1 MLRRSPTRGAAL
13 LLICAA
19 VFISYIDRTNIS
31 VAAVAMRR
39 AFGWSETQK
48 GLVLSAFYIGYIALM
63 LPSAGLANRF
73 GGRIVLGAAVA
84 WWSVFTM
91 LTPIAASGSL
101 PLLVAA
107 RIALGLGEAA
117 VFPASINLI
126 GSSMPASQRSRAVA
140 LLISSLHIGTLFAL
154 PSTGWLVQT
163 YGWPVPFY
171 AFGAVGLLWTGVWFA
186 WMRPQSPP
194 EPSTAPARGPIPWGV
209 LLRLPAVWAIVAGH
223 FSSNWMLYVTSA
235 WLPTYLSRTF
245 GVSIASAGL
254 LSAAPSL
261 CSFAAANAAG
271 FAADRLLS
279 RGCSA
284 TSVRKAMQTIG
295 LGAGALFLLLLTGAE
310 STTSA
315 LVLLCCAAVSVSITT
330 AGFAPNGLDIAPRHA
345 DVIYGISNTF
355 ATLPGIAG
363 VFLTGWLVDRT
374 GSFAAPFFVTA
385 GVSLA
390 GAVVFLVFAS
400 GKQQID

>member
-1 MLRRSPTRGAAL
+1 LV
-13 LLICAA
+13 LICAA
-19 VFISYIDRTNIS
+19 VFISYIDRTNIA
-31 VAAVAMRR
+31 VAAIAMRR
-39 AFGWSETQK
+39 VFDWSETQK
-48 GLVLSAFYIGYIALM
+48 GLVLSAFYVGYIVLM

-73 GGRIVLGAAVA
+73 GGRVVLGAAVA
-84 WWSVFTM
+84 WWSIFTV
-91 LTPIAASGSL
+91 LTPIAAFGSL

-126 GSSMPASQRSRAVA
+126 GSSLPPSQRSRAVA
-140 LLISSLHIGTLFAL
+140 LLISSLHIGTVFAL
-154 PSTGWLVQT
+154 PATGWLVQT

-171 AFGAVGLLWTGVWFA
+171 VFGAVGLLWTAIWFA
-186 WMRPQSPP
+186 WMRPEARA
-194 EPSTAPARGPIPWGV
+194 EPSRASAREPIPWGA

-235 WLPTYLSRTF
+235 WLPSYLSSTF
-245 GVSIASAGL
+245 GVGVGNAGL

-271 FAADRLLS
+271 FAADRMLG
-279 RGCSA
+279 RGRSA
-284 TSVRKAMQTIG
+284 TWVRKFMQTSG

-310 STTSA
+310 SIAMA
-315 LVLLCCAAVSVSITT
+315 LVCLCCAAGSVSLTT
-330 AGFAPNGLDIAPRHA
+330 AGFAPNGLDIAPRYA

-363 VFLTGWLVDRT
+363 VFLTGWMVDRT
-374 GSFAAPFFVTA
+374 GSFVAPFFVTA
-385 GVSLA
+385 GVALV
-390 GAVVFLVFAS
+390 GAAIFLVFAS
-400 GKQQID
+400 GKRQID